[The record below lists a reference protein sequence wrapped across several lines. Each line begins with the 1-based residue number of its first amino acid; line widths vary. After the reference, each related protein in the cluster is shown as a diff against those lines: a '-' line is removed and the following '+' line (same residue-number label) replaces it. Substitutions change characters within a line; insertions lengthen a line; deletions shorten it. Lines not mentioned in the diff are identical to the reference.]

1 MCWGNARCSGMGPYR
16 LQPGDLV
23 AGLAELLQDLLELV
37 LHALAVQLLVLKVLG
52 RQLDLRG

>member
-1 MCWGNARCSGMGPYR
+1 MGPYR